1 MHVIDQGSTVLATSP
16 AKLNIQ
22 LGILGRRADRF
33 HEIETVMLKVSL
45 YDRLRA
51 STRADGELT
60 LTIHRD
66 HPCIS
71 RSIPAG
77 PENLVLKA
85 ASLLQHHAG
94 VRFGADLVLNKRIPA
109 EAGLAGG
116 SGNAAASL
124 LALNQLWRLE
134 LSRGELR
141 SLASQLGSDVPFFL
155 ETSAAAVARGRGERI
170 EPIPIRGPLH
180 CVIVKPRFGLATADV
195 YRAYSDHQPAVRATA
210 APVIQALANG
220 HWAALGR
227 HLANDLA
234 PAAESLEPELARL
247 RAQLETLCPHGGQ
260 MTGSGSALFGI
271 CPSARY
277 AACAA
282 RRIRAAGQ
290 SHAFAAASI

>member
-1 MHVIDQGSTVLATSP
+1 MHVIEQNSTVLATSP
-16 AKLNIQ
+16 AKLNLQ
-22 LGILGRRADRF
+22 LAILGRRADRF

-51 STRADGELT
+51 SARPDGELT
-60 LTIHRD
+60 LTIRRD

-71 RSIPAG
+71 RTIPTG

-94 VRFGADLVLNKRIPA
+94 VRFGADLVLDKRIPA

-155 ETSAAAVARGRGERI
+155 ESSTAAVARGRGERI

-180 CVIVKPRFGLATADV
+180 CVIVKPRFGLSTAAV
-195 YRAYSDHQPAVRATA
+195 YRAYAEHRPAVRKTA

-227 HLANDLA
+227 HLGNDLA

-247 RAQLETLCPHGGQ
+247 RALLERMCPFGAL
-260 MTGSGSALFGI
+260 MTGSGSALLGI
-271 CPSARY
+271 CPSARH
-277 AACAA
+277 AARTA
-282 RRIRAAGQ
+282 RRIRTAGQ